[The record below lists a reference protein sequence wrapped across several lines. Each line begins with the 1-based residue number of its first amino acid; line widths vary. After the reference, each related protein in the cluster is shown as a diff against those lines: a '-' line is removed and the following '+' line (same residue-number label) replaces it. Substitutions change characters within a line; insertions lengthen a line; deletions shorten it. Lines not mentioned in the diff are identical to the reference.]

1 MDSNNKVSNNSK
13 PAQGILELLGNKG
26 QLVNSFNMFLRNQ
39 LKLQSVDVV
48 AQEGQTQSDPINNI
62 KLTTNQSNVINVSE
76 SRRSQRAELERLLS

>member
-1 MDSNNKVSNNSK
+1 MDRINKVNNNSK

-76 SRRSQRAELERLLS
+76 SRRSQREELEHLLS